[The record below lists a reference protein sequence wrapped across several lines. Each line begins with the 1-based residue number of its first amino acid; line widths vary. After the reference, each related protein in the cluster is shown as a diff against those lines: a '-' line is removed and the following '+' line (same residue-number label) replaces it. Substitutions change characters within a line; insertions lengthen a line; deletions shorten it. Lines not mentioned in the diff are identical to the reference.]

1 MLELN
6 DKTIF
11 LEAGSYPLADQ
22 GHWCF
27 AGEITDAEFLHRL
40 RLIVSDMNSP
50 VKGLVI
56 AWYLDSSEH
65 DALVKLY
72 QQCKKGYTIF
82 ILDPLP
88 HQFLDGTRGFRLE
101 TIDTVKVSRLTPI
114 QCMEE

>member
-1 MLELN
+1 MIELS

-27 AGEITDAEFLHRL
+27 AGEIIDVEFLLRL
-40 RLIVSDMNSP
+40 RLIVSDMNSS

-56 AWYLDSSEH
+56 AWYLDNSEQ

-72 QQCKKGYTIF
+72 QQCKKGYAIF
-82 ILDPLP
+82 ILDPSP

-101 TIDTVKVSRLTPI
+101 AIDTVKVHSLHFDV
-114 QCMEE
+114 